1 MSAARLPAAI
11 LMSGTGSNA
20 RRLLERRE
28 PSYEVRLIL
37 TDNPAS
43 NASGIASEHGV
54 QCVVADI
61 RAFCADAGP
70 REGEYAMLRNGE
82 HAALREGEYAALREG
97 EYAALRDPER
107 RAAYDCELAA
117 VLARYGV
124 RLVALAGWDWV
135 VGPRLCGSFLIAN
148 VHPGDLRVRDANGR
162 RRYVGLGWIPTAKAI
177 LAGERFVHSSTHLV
191 TPELDG
197 GPIARVSRPVPVD
210 LPQGVTAASIL
221 PEGARLSDV
230 IRDINYNGGRRY
242 GTALLYTH
250 SRSVQERLKEQGDWV
265 EFPRTVQSLAEL
277 VLAGR
282 LVQDSQGTRL
292 DGSPPGDL
300 FLQQE

>member
-1 MSAARLPAAI
+1 MSRLPAAI

-20 RRLLERRE
+20 RKLLEQRE

-43 NASGIASEHGV
+43 NARAIASEHGV
-54 QCVVADI
+54 ECVVLDI
-61 RAFCADAGP
+61 RAFCGDA
-70 REGEYAMLRNGE
+70 RLQ
-82 HAALREGEYAALREG
+82 
-97 EYAALRDPER
+97 DPER
-107 RAAYDCELAA
+107 RAAYDRELEAA
-117 VLARYGV
+117 LARFGT

-148 VHPGDLRVRDANGR
+148 VHPGDLRVRDSGGR

-210 LPQGVTAASIL
+210 LPPGVTSANIL
-221 PEGARLSDV
+221 PEGASLGDL
-230 IRDINYNGGRRY
+230 IRDIKYNGGRRY
-242 GTALLYTH
+242 GSALLYSH
-250 SRSVQERLKEQGDWV
+250 SRSVQERLKVQGDWV
-265 EFPRTVQSLAEL
+265 EFPRTVQRLAEL
-277 VLAGR
+277 VLEGR
-282 LVQDSQGTRL
+282 LAQGSRGVQL